1 MKNRLHPV
9 LPGGNLT
16 PVNYASSFVLVS
28 HIVAASDSEYGVVSA
43 CSWLGWLVIAGW
55 FLIFDLVGLG

>member
-9 LPGGNLT
+9 LPRGNLT
-16 PVNYASSFVLVS
+16 PVNYPSSFVLVS
-28 HIVAASDSEYGVVSA
+28 HTVAASDSEYGVASA
-43 CSWLGWLVIAGW
+43 CSWLGWLIIAGW